1 MTPAEIKKLVLKT
14 ISTIA
19 PESNLDS
26 LKPDVVF
33 RDQIQF
39 DSVDC
44 VNFIEQIQ
52 KALDIKI
59 PETDYPQLTT
69 LNGCIDYL
77 R

>member
-1 MTPAEIKKLVLKT
+1 MTPAEIEKLVLKT

-19 PESNLDS
+19 PESDLDS

-52 KALDIKI
+52 KTLDIKI
-59 PETDYPQLTT
+59 PETDYPQLTS

>member
-44 VNFIEQIQ
+44 VNFIEQLQ

>member
-26 LKPDVVF
+26 LKPDIVF

-44 VNFIEQIQ
+44 VNFIEQLQ